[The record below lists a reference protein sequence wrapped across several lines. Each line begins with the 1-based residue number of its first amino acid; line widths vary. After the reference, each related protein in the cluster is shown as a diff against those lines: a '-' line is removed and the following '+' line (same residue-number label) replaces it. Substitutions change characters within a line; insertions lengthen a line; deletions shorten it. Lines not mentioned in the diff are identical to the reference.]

1 MGSSTK
7 VYFDQNKDNRT
18 MPMAFV
24 LDAIRVSVN
33 ELVQASY
40 DKYNVNSKEINP
52 SIPLIRNAGTIDSF
66 ECTAHSYTPEIEPF
80 MSFRTYP
87 ILFVAQN
94 EVGGFPQHSFK
105 HVKEGAEVYHQ
116 ARTLWL
122 MENNNIDLA
131 NHIDNVS
138 DKNRFFSISFA
149 DDTVGQEFMFELA
162 KKLKAKLDT
171 TVYYQRSDVSDKNKV
186 VEVN

>member
-1 MGSSTK
+1 MDSSTK